1 MKGWC
6 TLRCRSQLKASHKPR
21 CDDGDSKV
29 SGCAIVWRFA
39 STMLYPKGRKYRCG
53 FAPCQFRFGW
63 ALRIR
68 FVGIDT
74 LVAEDDGS
82 LIS

>member
-1 MKGWC
+1 
-6 TLRCRSQLKASHKPR
+6 
-21 CDDGDSKV
+21 
-29 SGCAIVWRFA
+29 
-39 STMLYPKGRKYRCG
+39 MLYPKGRKYRCG